1 MVASLDYKSSS
12 WQTAQI
18 LYIFQSGLEI
28 TENHR
33 LKNHIL
39 GIYIHFLIKG
49 VFFLKYVCI
58 RFHIY
63 NVQGVKNV
71 AFSNMQYI
79 SVSIHTICTIV
90 QLQYSSV
97 DLPIQ
102 GWQLRSNK
110 SIRIRKHNKENLCNI
125 KLHFFLK
132 QTKHK
137 TKNYLIKKRFL
148 GKCFLLNVPSNID
161 LILCVCVYVCCA
173 ALSPSF
179 YFCLHSSSFV
189 CSTSSVS

>member
-1 MVASLDYKSSS
+1 MYKVSYLQCARRKKCS
-12 WQTAQI
+12 
-18 LYIFQSGLEI
+18 
-28 TENHR
+28 
-33 LKNHIL
+33 
-39 GIYIHFLIKG
+39 
-49 VFFLKYVCI
+49 FLKYAIHKCI
-58 RFHIY
+58 DTQCMY
-63 NVQGVKNV
+63 VV
-71 AFSNMQYI
+71 
-79 SVSIHTICTIV
+79 HTM
-90 QLQYSSV
+90 QLQYSSG
-97 DLPIQ
+97 DLPKQ